1 MFWAVDVSSNY
12 CTERNTPYKSCIE
25 RDEEIWSQNNFGYT
39 HICLWLR
46 ALSGPELG
54 YIQVLRTTVR
64 GNCQSYEKIVKSCET
79 VIHTGYS
86 CYLSLDMGPGAAAC
100 GMEIEINTG
109 YSCYLSVV
117 RRSRGR
123 FFSPIGSGPG
133 GSGLWNG
140 DRDKHW
146 VQLLF
151 ISGHLPIGDIYP

>member
-1 MFWAVDVSSNY
+1 MFWAVEVYSN
-12 CTERNTPYKSCIE
+12 CCIERNTPYKSCIE

-64 GNCQSYEKIVKSCET
+64 GNCQSYEKIVKS
-79 VIHTGYS
+79 YS
-86 CYLSLDMGPGAAAC
+86 CPHWVQLLF
-100 GMEIEINTG
+100 IIG
-109 YSCYLSVV
+109 Y
-117 RRSRGR
+117 
-123 FFSPIGSGPG
+123 GPG

-151 ISGHLPIGDIYP
+151 NSSLSTFSFNSTFCHRLPIGKNCKLCPPWNCKILQLSTLKL

>member
-64 GNCQSYEKIVKSCET
+64 GNCQSYEKIVKS
-79 VIHTGYS
+79 YS
-86 CYLSLDMGPGAAAC
+86 CPHWVQLLFISGSSSPGAIFSPI
-100 GMEIEINTG
+100 GTG
-109 YSCYLSVV
+109 P
-117 RRSRGR
+117 RGSGWWNGDR
-123 FFSPIGSGPG
+123 DKHWEQLLFISGPSSPGAVFSPIGSGPG
-133 GSGLWNG
+133 GSGWWNG
-140 DRDKHW
+140 IRDKHW
-146 VQLLF
+146 VQLLS
-151 ISGHLPIGDIYP
+151 I